1 MSARLR
7 RLGLILRFFAARA
20 RARVQPP
27 PPRAP
32 LPAWNAMFDRSRL
45 PLLANEKL
53 RLESFDIGLFAALN
67 DPRVVG
73 QIVFEY
79 GTLVN
84 WMSSWAGLRV
94 LDVGSGRSTLPNWM
108 IAQGAKVVSFE
119 FPEPVERRWVGK
131 LGRLNDLLLGSA
143 RRRLRQVSGSMVE
156 LPFADQSFDLV
167 TSLSVIEHLD
177 TNLPDRSYVPYA
189 EQRKRAARA
198 LDEMI
203 RITRPGGL
211 IYVTSDCCHYGR
223 AATDAWRSSY
233 YYHDGPALSGAWPI
247 EDVPEIFYAYLADRG
262 CSLIGPSAFDP
273 VWPGDDAKATFRG
286 PQFSAFS
293 VLARRERVWP

>member
-1 MSARLR
+1 MSARLG
-7 RLGLILRFFAARA
+7 RLGLIGRFLAARA
-20 RARVQPP
+20 RARMQPP

-32 LPAWNAMFDRSRL
+32 LQAWNAMFDRSRL
-45 PLLANEKL
+45 PFLEHEKQ

-67 DPRVVG
+67 DERVVG

-84 WMSSWAGLRV
+84 WVPSWVGLRV

-108 IAQGAKVVSFE
+108 IAQGARVVSFE
-119 FPEPVERRWVGK
+119 FPEPVERRWAGK
-131 LGRLNDLLLGSA
+131 LGRLNDLLLGTT
-143 RRRLRQVSGSMVE
+143 RRRLLRTSGSMIE

-189 EQRKRAARA
+189 EQRKRAART

-203 RITRPGGL
+203 RVTRLGGL
-211 IYVTSDCCHYGR
+211 IYVTSDCCRYSR
-223 AATDAWRSSY
+223 AESDAWRESY
-233 YYHDGPALSGAWPI
+233 YYREGPALSGAWPI

-262 CSLIGPSAFDP
+262 CSLVGPTVFDP
-273 VWPGDDAKATFRG
+273 AWPGADRKATFRG
-286 PQFSAFS
+286 PHFSAFS
-293 VLARRERVWP
+293 VLARRERAWS

>member
-1 MSARLR
+1 VIARLR

-20 RARVQPP
+20 RARIQAP

-32 LPAWNAMFDRSRL
+32 LAAWNAMFDRRRL
-45 PLLANEKL
+45 PDLENEKR
-53 RLESFDIGLFAALN
+53 RLESFDIALFSALN
-67 DPRVVG
+67 DPRVIG

-84 WMSSWAGLRV
+84 WVSSWAGLRV

-108 IAQGAKVVSFE
+108 VAQGAKVVSFE
-119 FPEPVERRWVGK
+119 FPEPVELRWAGK
-131 LGRLNDLLLGSA
+131 LGRLNDLLLGPT
-143 RRRLRQVSGSMVE
+143 RRRLRHVSGSMLE

-189 EQRKRAARA
+189 EQRKRAART
-198 LDEMI
+198 LDEMV
-203 RITRPGGL
+203 RVTRLGGL
-211 IYVTSDCCHYGR
+211 IYVTSECCHYGR

-247 EDVPEIFYAYLADRG
+247 EDAPEIFYAYLADRG
-262 CSLIGPSAFDP
+262 CSLIGPTAFDP
-273 VWPGDDAKATFRG
+273 AWPGADAKATFRG

-293 VLARRERVWP
+293 VLARRESAKP